1 MQEPAMLDLES
12 MDFQTNKFNKN
23 FILFIII
30 CLIALLLRIYNLNF
44 EDYWFDEQ
52 AGFWIADPFLTFTET
67 IERSKNLDL
76 GTHIV
81 FNLILKKF
89 FLFFNYDPQ
98 IGRIIPL
105 IFGFLSIPAI
115 SYLAFQIQ
123 KGNSY
128 ILVAFLCSINFYL
141 ISYSQELRSYT
152 LIFFVG
158 ILSIIF
164 FYKILENEISLN
176 KKYIFSF
183 LYIFVSLFGTTLHI
197 FFFIIIISQFTYL
210 ILNYYFNKK
219 NIIYNFICITSIPIF
234 YLLIN
239 FDLLLLQLT
248 IDDNFWIPQIEFDF
262 FINFFFSRFFGSKI
276 MGLIYLS
283 VLSYL
288 IFINR
293 KNLFIYSDKKF
304 LLILLLFFSYFLPI
318 IYGFIQNPI
327 LTDRYII
334 FVLIPIF
341 VLISNLILNIKQ
353 YKIKYLILFIIIS
366 SSLVNN
372 YIEIFNRKISKP
384 QFNKSLEYISST
396 NTKDVFIKSNDAL
409 IEKVTINYAKNI
421 HTAKKNNFNFYNSY
435 DDYLNLNKIWLICY
449 EPINQF
455 DCSPKK
461 FFFADW
467 SENDAIEYHLIKSK
481 LYKK

>member
-30 CLIALLLRIYNLNF
+30 CFIALFFRIYNLNF

-67 IERSKNLDL
+67 IERSKNLDF

-81 FNLILKKF
+81 FNLMLKKF

-98 IGRIIPL
+98 IGRIIPV

-123 KGNSY
+123 KGSSY

-152 LIFFVG
+152 LIFLVG

-164 FYKILENEISLN
+164 FYKIFENEISLK
-176 KKYIFSF
+176 KKYIYSF
-183 LYIFVSLFGTTLHI
+183 LYILFSLLGATLHI
-197 FFFIIIISQFTYL
+197 FFFIIIISQLTYL

-219 NIIYNFICITSIPIF
+219 KIIFNFICVTCIPIF
-234 YLLIN
+234 YLIIK

-248 IDDNFWIPQIEFDF
+248 IDDDFWVPQIELAF
-262 FINFFFSRFFGSKI
+262 FINFFFSRFFGSNI
-276 MGLIYLS
+276 MGTIYLS
-283 VLSYL
+283 VLLYL
-288 IFINR
+288 IIINR
-293 KNLFIYSDKKF
+293 KNIFNFSEKYF

-318 IYGFIQNPI
+318 MYGFLQNPI

-341 VLISNLILNIKQ
+341 ILISNLTLNLRDNK
-353 YKIKYLILFIIIS
+353 KKYLILFLIIS
-366 SSLVNN
+366 SSLANN

-384 QFNKSLEYISST
+384 QFNKSLEYISNT
-396 NTKDVFIKSNDAL
+396 NTKDVFIKSSVAL
-409 IEKVTINYAKNI
+409 IEKVTINYSKNT
-421 HTAKKNNFNFYNSY
+421 HTAKKNNITFYNSHN
-435 DDYLNLNKIWLICY
+435 DYKNFNKVWLICY
-449 EPINQF
+449 EPINVF
-455 DCSPKK
+455 DCSPKNY
-461 FFFADW
+461 FFSNW
-467 SENDAIEYHLIKSK
+467 SENDKVEYHLIKSK
-481 LYKK
+481 LYEK

>member
-89 FLFFNYDPQ
+89 FLYFNYDPQ
-98 IGRIIPL
+98 IGRTIPL

-152 LIFFVG
+152 FIFFVG

-183 LYIFVSLFGTTLHI
+183 LYIFF
-197 FFFIIIISQFTYL
+197 
-210 ILNYYFNKK
+210 
-219 NIIYNFICITSIPIF
+219 
-234 YLLIN
+234 
-239 FDLLLLQLT
+239 
-248 IDDNFWIPQIEFDF
+248 
-262 FINFFFSRFFGSKI
+262 
-276 MGLIYLS
+276 
-283 VLSYL
+283 
-288 IFINR
+288 
-293 KNLFIYSDKKF
+293 
-304 LLILLLFFSYFLPI
+304 
-318 IYGFIQNPI
+318 
-327 LTDRYII
+327 
-334 FVLIPIF
+334 
-341 VLISNLILNIKQ
+341 
-353 YKIKYLILFIIIS
+353 
-366 SSLVNN
+366 
-372 YIEIFNRKISKP
+372 
-384 QFNKSLEYISST
+384 
-396 NTKDVFIKSNDAL
+396 
-409 IEKVTINYAKNI
+409 
-421 HTAKKNNFNFYNSY
+421 
-435 DDYLNLNKIWLICY
+435 
-449 EPINQF
+449 
-455 DCSPKK
+455 
-461 FFFADW
+461 
-467 SENDAIEYHLIKSK
+467 
-481 LYKK
+481 